1 MSKFS
6 GYASGTMHEIS
17 LRNILINY
25 LVSENITNFRII
37 PSYKTYSYK
46 LRKHADIDLLVIAEC
61 GLYAIEMKA
70 YKSRVI
76 GNYNEKMWKGITF
89 KSCTMFFNPVFQ
101 NKEHIRSLNT
111 VLRRNG
117 ENTFPIEN
125 LVCVPNSCVLNTDCK
140 EVLNESALISKLVM
154 DIKYKDKIINV
165 DKCLETLIRLSL

>member
-1 MSKFS
+1 MSSFS

-17 LRNILINY
+17 LRNTLINY
-25 LVSENITNFRII
+25 LNSNNIFNFRII

-46 LRKHADIDLLVIAEC
+46 LQKNADIDLLVVAEC

-76 GNYNEKMWKGITF
+76 GGYNEKMWKGITF

-117 ENTFPIEN
+117 EETLPIEN
-125 LVCVPNSCVLNTDCK
+125 LVCVPNSCVLNVDCN
-140 EVLNESALISKLVM
+140 EVVTESVLISKLMM
-154 DIKYKDKIINV
+154 DIKYKKKIINV
-165 DKCLETLIRLSL
+165 EECLETLIRLSL